1 MGPTGSGVEPGSATT
16 AAAMAALSRVSD
28 GLVSARHGLS
38 GAAQVRW
45 TGGAAESYG
54 ALLDETGLAL
64 ARLGSAL
71 DDARSTVA
79 RHLHAA
85 DSARR
90 AAEAEAMACTGAP
103 LPWPTTEPGIVRLGS
118 GVPVLDLPVPWS
130 GAVSHGPAALGPT
143 GGDPR

>member
-16 AAAMAALSRVSD
+16 AAAMTALGRVCD

-54 ALLDETGLAL
+54 ALLDEAGLTL
-64 ARLGSAL
+64 ARLGAAL
-71 DDARSTVA
+71 DDARSAVV

-85 DSARR
+85 DNARR
-90 AAEAEAMACTGAP
+90 AAEAEAMACPGAP

-130 GAVSHGPAALGPT
+130 GAASDGPA